1 MAEFLSFWPL
11 AAVAGTVVALVVWA
25 LFTRTLPVR
34 VVLLSVAAAITAR
47 YAFLAYKIRTHRK
60 HRRHVGAAH
69 D

>member
-1 MAEFLSFWPL
+1 MTEFLSFWPL

-34 VVLLSVAAAITAR
+34 VVLLIVAAAITAR

-60 HRRHVGAAH
+60 HRHGSRAAR